1 MTDDTLRARI
11 RRKFSAGDLPTKPPL
26 KTWGGYSTGE
36 TCSVCDVKI
45 TAVSEIEV
53 DSADGR
59 GRFYHVRCYQLLM
72 EQRQSLWEAGAV
84 S

>member
-1 MTDDTLRARI
+1 MMDDTLRARI
-11 RRKFSAGDLPTKPPL
+11 RRKFASGDLPIKSPV

-45 TAVSEIEV
+45 VAVSEIEV

-59 GRFYHVRCYQLLM
+59 GRFYHVRCYQLLV
-72 EQRQSLWEAGAV
+72 EQRQSLSGAETL